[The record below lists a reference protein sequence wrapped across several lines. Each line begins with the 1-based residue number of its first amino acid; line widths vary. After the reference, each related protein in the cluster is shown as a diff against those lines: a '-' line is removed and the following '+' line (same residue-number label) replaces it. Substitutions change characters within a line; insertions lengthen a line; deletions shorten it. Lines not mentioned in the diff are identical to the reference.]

1 VTLIID
7 AAPLVA
13 LGDRRDPL
21 HQAVLQTLESEAG
34 ELVVP
39 APVSAEIDYLLRSRG
54 GRDAARRFL
63 RDVAEGRLQVEGLDR
78 EEHGIVLDLDNR
90 YADLDVGLAD
100 LSVVV
105 LAQRFRTR
113 RLLTFD
119 ERHFRTLRP
128 VAGGAFTLL
137 PADRDAPAQGTRPRR
152 HT

>member
-1 VTLIID
+1 MTLIID

-21 HQAVLQTLESEAG
+21 HHAVLQTLESESG
-34 ELVVP
+34 DLVVP

-63 RDVAEGRLQVEGLDR
+63 RDVAEGRLQVEGLSRD
-78 EEHGIVLDLDNR
+78 EHGIVLDLDGR
-90 YADLDVGLAD
+90 YGDLDVGLAD

-119 ERHFRTLRP
+119 ERHFRALRP
-128 VAGGAFTLL
+128 VAGGTFTLL
-137 PADRDAPAQGTRPRR
+137 PADQDAPGRGARPGRR
-152 HT
+152 

>member
-1 VTLIID
+1 MTLIVD

-21 HQAVLQTLESEAG
+21 HPAVLQTLESESG
-34 ELVVP
+34 DLVVP

-54 GRDAARRFL
+54 GREAARRFL
-63 RDVAEGRLQVEGLDR
+63 RDVAEGRLQVEGLSR
-78 EEHGIVLDLDNR
+78 EEHDIVLDLDGR
-90 YADLDVGLAD
+90 YSDLDVGLAD

-128 VAGGAFTLL
+128 IAGGAFTLL
-137 PADRDAPAQGTRPRR
+137 PADQGAPTRPTRPRR
-152 HT
+152 G